1 MRVVRTKL
9 VFHCPCYLCVGV
21 SCFKFQYSTD
31 NFVSLLHL
39 MMLNDLLG
47 FEYRF
52 LNAFSLILVTFH
64 QQLILLCFFPATE
77 IKFCCFLIIKEY
89 HETTIL
95 FYINQKI
102 IIKIQHRFCAHQN
115 IHHYFKK
122 IHEHT
127 HFFLETTRLI
137 SYQGYSQLKRKQL
150 RVQSSRLLTTFQ
162 ITIFQVSLQ
171 HCHKVCCLLKGMSRC
186 SPKRANSRGPMFFLV
201 SHFQFQMQEEC
212 HFQ

>member
-47 FEYRF
+47 FWVPFFECVF
-52 LNAFSLILVTFH
+52 TNSSNFSSAVDITL
-64 QQLILLCFFPATE
+64 FFPATE

-102 IIKIQHRFCAHQN
+102 IIKIQHRFCTHQN

-127 HFFLETTRLI
+127 YFFLETTRLI
-137 SYQGYSQLKRKQL
+137 SY
-150 RVQSSRLLTTFQ
+150 
-162 ITIFQVSLQ
+162 
-171 HCHKVCCLLKGMSRC
+171 
-186 SPKRANSRGPMFFLV
+186 
-201 SHFQFQMQEEC
+201 
-212 HFQ
+212 

>member
-39 MMLNDLLG
+39 MMLNDLLR

-52 LNAFSLILVTFH
+52 LNAFSLILVTTVTR
-64 QQLILLCFFPATE
+64 ISD
-77 IKFCCFLIIKEY
+77 
-89 HETTIL
+89 ETTVDITL
-95 FYINQKI
+95 FFSRHRNQVLLFFNYQRVSWNYDPFYINQKI
-102 IIKIQHRFCAHQN
+102 IIKIQHRFCTHQN

-137 SYQGYSQLKRKQL
+137 SY
-150 RVQSSRLLTTFQ
+150 
-162 ITIFQVSLQ
+162 
-171 HCHKVCCLLKGMSRC
+171 
-186 SPKRANSRGPMFFLV
+186 
-201 SHFQFQMQEEC
+201 
-212 HFQ
+212 